1 MNILLVF
8 NHGEDIKDERK
19 TTWLVGKKVIETS
32 ERKLVLKKYE

>member
-19 TTWLVGKKVIETS
+19 TTWLVGKKVIEHQKES
-32 ERKLVLKKYE
+32 LC